1 MVDLDPLYQL
11 FQPKNSL
18 AVYKLLQ
25 QLCMGM
31 QETSHLEVFVSILH
45 TMQLLVW
52 KKKAQSANLRNIQ
65 QRKHEISY
73 KHHLK
78 ASLQLISRYN
88 DQFKGPRLIPPTF
101 VGLQLKLVINFNSL
115 KTHPISKI
123 TLSIHKK
130 KEAVDPS
137 AADGRGRKPK
147 ILGGGSM
154 ATFSVV
160 PYLITVLNF
169 DCVKRPLDMLL

>member
-88 DQFKGPRLIPPTF
+88 DQFKGPKLIPPTF
-101 VGLQLKLVINFNSL
+101 VGPHLKLIINFIVS
-115 KTHPISKI
+115 TFTQFSKI
-123 TLSIHKK
+123 TPSLHKK
-130 KEAVDPS
+130 KEAADLN
-137 AADGRGRKPK
+137 ATDGRGMKPN
-147 ILGGGSM
+147 IL
-154 ATFSVV
+154 
-160 PYLITVLNF
+160 
-169 DCVKRPLDMLL
+169 

>member
-1 MVDLDPLYQL
+1 MV
-11 FQPKNSL
+11 
-18 AVYKLLQ
+18 
-25 QLCMGM
+25 
-31 QETSHLEVFVSILH
+31 T
-45 TMQLLVW
+45 

-101 VGLQLKLVINFNSL
+101 VGPHLKLIINFIVS
-115 KTHPISKI
+115 TFTQFSKI
-123 TLSIHKK
+123 TPSLHKK
-130 KEAVDPS
+130 KEAADLS
-137 AADGRGRKPK
+137 ATDGRGMKPN

-154 ATFSVV
+154 ATFLVV
-160 PYLITVLNF
+160 PHLIMVN
-169 DCVKRPLDMLL
+169 